1 VIEPRIKEQYKVANR
16 LQMQIQHPEQDQLTL
31 VKLDERITAVESK
44 VDIEQVVKL
53 KEEVQKIKDML
64 LRIVKVK
71 KDK

>member
-1 VIEPRIKEQYKVANR
+1 MIEPRIKEQYKVANR